1 MIPRERGFVTD
12 RPIPCHASDAA
23 GFLPGPLGLR
33 LDEAFLPLAAL
44 SGPAQALDALLPI
57 GETRQVAATLYL
69 RFAPSSV
76 MVSGPL
82 PDGPFTAVDVGHGL
96 TRFRLRGV
104 EALHFLGHYN
114 SADLHAAPIRRARAI
129 RTGINHFDTA
139 LWWPNTRD
147 VHILVERSLAQS
159 FADHLRALA
168 LRHDPADPSLTPRPV
183 APDAP
188 DRRG

>member
-1 MIPRERGFVTD
+1 MADPVIPRPAT
-12 RPIPCHASDAA
+12 DAA

-33 LDEAFLPLAAL
+33 LDEEHLPLAAL
-44 SGPAQALDALLPI
+44 AGRADALDRMVPLGAVRQRGGTLL
-57 GETRQVAATLYL
+57 L
-69 RFAPSSV
+69 RFAPDRV
-76 MVSGPL
+76 LASGPL
-82 PDGPFTAVDVGHGL
+82 PDGPFTAVEIGHGL

-104 EALHFLGHYN
+104 EALHFLGYYT
-114 SADLHAAPIRRARAI
+114 SADLHAAAIRRAGAI
-129 RTGINHFDTA
+129 RTRLNHYDIA
-139 LWWPNTRD
+139 LWWPTTRD
-147 VHILVERSLAQS
+147 VNILVDRSRAQS